1 MAKKSKADLEA
12 LANLEGT
19 NQQGANYQKNID
31 PIVEPAV
38 KPNPNKNPISD
49 DERSAQEVENERPNK
64 LDGYIV
70 IDREDLPQNGVLY
83 PESWMFAYRCP
94 TAKEVANFST
104 INEQDQTS
112 IVQAVED
119 IIRKCVIIFDSAS
132 QRQVSVGEICDAHRI
147 YFLLLIRDYYLPGKN
162 IVIDAYC
169 SQCRNMHQIVLNAQS
184 LVYNM
189 PNDKLLGAYDG
200 RVFTLD
206 MGLEKPIVFRIP
218 TLETA
223 GRLYRYITK
232 IARNQQQGQENKKQD
247 NIIYDKQFLLMAP
260 YLYETGKETVR
271 DLTFKYK
278 AIQKNNQLFA
288 IYLEIINRIKLE
300 NEEYFDYVCP
310 ECESEE
316 EAQIKFP
323 GGWKKLFISNRDT
336 SGYFD

>member
-1 MAKKSKADLEA
+1 MAKKSKADLDA
-12 LANLEGT
+12 LANLEGANMQ
-19 NQQGANYQKNID
+19 NQQYQQTIK
-31 PIVEPAV
+31 PIAEPVV
-38 KPNPNKNPISD
+38 KPNPNNSKQEYSK
-49 DERSAQEVENERPNK
+49 SAQEIEDERPNK

-70 IDREDLPQNGVLY
+70 IDREDLPQQGVLY
-83 PESWMFAYRCP
+83 PESWQFAYRCP

-119 IIRKCVIIFDSAS
+119 IIRKCVIIFDSAT
-132 QRQVSVGEICDAHRI
+132 QRQISVGEICDAHRV
-147 YFLLLIRDYYLPGKN
+147 YFLLLIRDYYLPGKE
-162 IVIDAYC
+162 ITIDAYC
-169 SQCRNMHQIVLNAQS
+169 SQCQKMHQILLNAQS

-206 MGLEKPIVFRIP
+206 MGLEKPVVFRIP

-223 GRLYRYITK
+223 GRLYKYITK
-232 IARNQQQGQENKKQD
+232 IARNQQQGVDNKKND

-278 AIQKNNQLFA
+278 SIQKNNRLFA
-288 IYLEIINRIKLE
+288 AYLEIINRIKLE
-300 NEEYFDYVCP
+300 NEEYFDYICP
-310 ECESEE
+310 DCESEE

-336 SGYFD
+336 TGYFD

>member
-12 LANLEGT
+12 LANLEGS
-19 NQQGANYQKNID
+19 NGQQYQKEIK

-38 KPNPNKNPISD
+38 KPNPNAQTQDN
-49 DERSAQEVENERPNK
+49 RSAKEIEEERPNK

-70 IDREDLPQNGVLY
+70 IDREDLPQEGVLY
-83 PESWMFAYRCP
+83 PESWQFAYRCP

-112 IVQAVED
+112 VVQAIED
-119 IIRKCVIIFDSAS
+119 IIRKCVIIFDSAA
-132 QRQVSVGEICDAHRI
+132 QRQVSVGEICDAHRL

-162 IVIDAYC
+162 ITLDAFC
-169 SQCRNMHQIVLNAQS
+169 SQCQNIHQITLTANS

-189 PNDKLLGAYDG
+189 PNDKLLDAFDG
-200 RVFTLD
+200 RLFTLD

-232 IARNQQQGQENKKQD
+232 IARNNQQGVDNKKND
-247 NIIYDKQFLLMAP
+247 KIVYDKQFLLMAP
-260 YLYETGKETVR
+260 YLYETGRETVR
-271 DLTFKYK
+271 DLSLKYK
-278 AIQKNNQLFA
+278 AIQKNNELFSA
-288 IYLEIINRIKLE
+288 YLEIVNRIKLE
-300 NEEYFDYVCP
+300 NEEYFEYVCP

-323 GGWKKLFISNRDT
+323 GGWKKLFVPNRDT
-336 SGYFD
+336 TGYFD